1 MTETEEPSRPR
12 RPQRPPP
19 RPPKPEPIP
28 TAILVPLLLALLS
41 PLALAW
47 RRALSAE
54 FGGGPN
60 RCAMTYMQPAY
71 FPVPV
76 NASHGPNA
84 TTYALWLYRERAAST
99 LTAGGAM
106 ASVGNGGGTGCGSAI
121 WRAGRS
127 IPGIF
132 VPGNAGSYRQ
142 VRSLASET
150 ARRVDARRAASG
162 DAPEEA
168 TDAREREHVGVDW
181 FTLDFN
187 EELSAFHGAVA
198 RRQTEFAALAIE
210 RVLAAYPPSTPV
222 IIAGHSMGGVV
233 ARAALLEIKGIAA
246 SVDATVVTI
255 ATPHEKSPA
264 ATQPA
269 IARFYERTNRAWVD
283 ANNADV
289 TSRVAMVSVGGGD
302 ADRQVRPARA
312 KPPTA
317 WTNGNGRRRKSFNV
331 THAVAGSIPGAT
343 GVSADHRCVVWCQ
356 QIVVPIAETLLDV
369 ASAERRDDA
378 GGRVALARTRLGPV
392 DEDARNQKPKPKP
405 KPKPKT
411 GTRLDAAAAL
421 ALDRSPSLVPIM
433 LALAID
439 ALVVPQTTRRGGFG
453 VEGATVRGATSLFA
467 APVFV
472 RSRVVLVF
480 VLGGFVLG
488 GFDGEGGGG
497 GIPRGGTWGW
507 GLARGVLGVPANL
520 ASAFA
525 AYAFA
530 ASALTLEA
538 LALDFLVQ
546 SAAKIYVKTG
556 LRPNPRRTTRRKVGD
571 VTTVVDVS
579 RRGFHVPF
587 IATVAAVSVSIWCPG
602 AGIVIAVTS
611 RLASA
616 VRTAASGLGPSIASA
631 GFGPAISTVDDF
643 GEGDAARTC
652 ATLRLL
658 LTCQSASM
666 LAPSFVATVHAFIN
680 GGEKLATFASSFVP
694 VARAGWE
701 DVVLAV
707 CTAAPAA
714 FFAFAPLAYATLE
727 RDWTSFNELPPSTPA
742 VSAAASSRAVR
753 AGDLAT
759 LTGYVVAEALAL
771 RAAAPGCAHWSQ
783 HAAAAATVLPLLAG
797 SAAAAWSARGVFSGT
812 SRAGVDDGRDV
823 GSKELRGSDAGKP
836 KAE

>member
-1 MTETEEPSRPR
+1 MTETEEPSRRR

-19 RPPKPEPIP
+19 PPPKPKPKPIP

-60 RCAMTYMQPAY
+60 RCAMTYMRPAY

-76 NASHGPNA
+76 NASHGCPDA

-162 DAPEEA
+162 DAPEEG
-168 TDAREREHVGVDW
+168 TDAREEHVGVDW

-198 RRQTEFAALAIE
+198 SRQTKFAAFAIE
-210 RVLAAYPPSTPV
+210 HVLAAYPPGTPV

-233 ARAALLEIKGIAA
+233 ARAALLELAA
-246 SVDATVVTI
+246 SVPRLSVDATVVFI
-255 ATPHEKSPA
+255 AAPHDKSPA

-317 WTNGNGRRRKSFNV
+317 WTHRSARRKNPFNV

-369 ASAERRDDA
+369 ASDPRQQNDA
-378 GGRVALARTRLGPV
+378 GGRVALARARLGPSP
-392 DEDARNQKPKPKP
+392 EDQKNQTPEE
-405 KPKPKT
+405 PKT
-411 GTRLDAAAAL
+411 TRLDAAAAL

-480 VLGGFVLG
+480 VLGGFIG
-488 GFDGEGGGG
+488 GAIPDGGGTHG
-497 GIPRGGTWGW
+497 VRGWALGVPLGV
-507 GLARGVLGVPANL
+507 LRGVLSVPANL
-520 ASAFA
+520 AQAFA

-538 LALDFLVQ
+538 LALDVVVRT
-546 SAAKIYVKTG
+546 SAKMYVKAG
-556 LRPNPRRTTRRKVGD
+556 WGPDRFRRRTTRRKVGD

-587 IATVAAVSVSIWCPG
+587 IATATAAAASIWCPG
-602 AGIVIAVTS
+602 AGVALALAS
-611 RLASA
+611 RFVSA
-616 VRTAASGLGPSIASA
+616 VRTASVGLGVTDASV
-631 GFGPAISTVDDF
+631 TVDDF

-666 LAPSFVATVHAFIN
+666 LAPSFVATVHALIHSS
-680 GGEKLATFASSFVP
+680 GGEWTRPLATLASFVP

-701 DVVLAV
+701 DAVLAV

-714 FFAFAPLAYATLE
+714 FFAFAPPAYATLE
-727 RDWTSFNELPPSTPA
+727 RDWTSFNELPPAPGAA
-742 VSAAASSRAVR
+742 VSHEASSRAVR
-753 AGDLAT
+753 RGDLAT
-759 LTGYVVAEALAL
+759 LTGFVVAEAIAL
-771 RAAAPGCAHWSQ
+771 RAAAPGCAHWAQ

-812 SRAGVDDGRDV
+812 SSGGSREGGSTGERA
-823 GSKELRGSDAGKP
+823 SDPAGKP

>member
-1 MTETEEPSRPR
+1 M
-12 RPQRPPP
+12 
-19 RPPKPEPIP
+19 
-28 TAILVPLLLALLS
+28 
-41 PLALAW
+41 
-47 RRALSAE
+47 
-54 FGGGPN
+54 
-60 RCAMTYMQPAY
+60 
-71 FPVPV
+71 
-76 NASHGPNA
+76 
-84 TTYALWLYRERAAST
+84 
-99 LTAGGAM
+99 
-106 ASVGNGGGTGCGSAI
+106 
-121 WRAGRS
+121 
-127 IPGIF
+127 
-132 VPGNAGSYRQ
+132 
-142 VRSLASET
+142 
-150 ARRVDARRAASG
+150 
-162 DAPEEA
+162 
-168 TDAREREHVGVDW
+168 
-181 FTLDFN
+181 
-187 EELSAFHGAVA
+187 
-198 RRQTEFAALAIE
+198 
-210 RVLAAYPPSTPV
+210 
-222 IIAGHSMGGVV
+222 
-233 ARAALLEIKGIAA
+233 
-246 SVDATVVTI
+246 
-255 ATPHEKSPA
+255 
-264 ATQPA
+264 
-269 IARFYERTNRAWVD
+269 
-283 ANNADV
+283 
-289 TSRVAMVSVGGGD
+289 
-302 ADRQVRPARA
+302 
-312 KPPTA
+312 
-317 WTNGNGRRRKSFNV
+317 
-331 THAVAGSIPGAT
+331 
-343 GVSADHRCVVWCQ
+343 
-356 QIVVPIAETLLDV
+356 
-369 ASAERRDDA
+369 
-378 GGRVALARTRLGPV
+378 
-392 DEDARNQKPKPKP
+392 
-405 KPKPKT
+405 
-411 GTRLDAAAAL
+411 
-421 ALDRSPSLVPIM
+421 
-433 LALAID
+433 
-439 ALVVPQTTRRGGFG
+439 
-453 VEGATVRGATSLFA
+453 
-467 APVFV
+467 
-472 RSRVVLVF
+472 
-480 VLGGFVLG
+480 
-488 GFDGEGGGG
+488 
-497 GIPRGGTWGW
+497 
-507 GLARGVLGVPANL
+507 ARGVLGVPANL

-753 AGDLAT
+753 PGDLAT